1 LGNLWN
7 LYSHF
12 TPCSWE
18 KRGFSAS
25 SEEMSAQV
33 EEVNAAAQSLAE
45 MASTLQR
52 IVAEFRLNEK
62 GGL

>member
-1 LGNLWN
+1 MVSL
-7 LYSHF
+7 
-12 TPCSWE
+12 
-18 KRGFSAS
+18 FSFYTALRDD
-25 SEEMSAQV
+25 MSAQV